1 MVPGG
6 GLGGTPDSL
15 AVIPGKGVERRVTLQ
30 AIQLLASRTGWRG
43 RLILRPFAFFAPLR
57 EPNYFAQRR
66 KDTKKGKAGFPRTR
80 ERSEEQT
87 SELQS
92 LMRISYAVFRL
103 KTKPTPEY

>member
-6 GLGGTPDSL
+6 GLIGPPYPLS
-15 AVIPGKGVERRVTLQ
+15 VIPAKGLERHVTLQ

-57 EPNYFAQRR
+57 EPNYFAQSR
-66 KDTKKGKAGFPRTR
+66 KDAKTQ
-80 ERSEEQT
+80 SEEHT

-92 LMRISYAVFRL
+92 LMRLSYSVLCFKNKKHNNISS
-103 KTKPTPEY
+103 PE

>member
-6 GLGGTPDSL
+6 GLIGPPYPLS
-15 AVIPGKGVERRVTLQ
+15 VIPAKGLERHVTLQ

-66 KDTKKGKAGFPRTR
+66 KDAKTR
-80 ERSEEQT
+80 RKEKLDSRVRGNDNEIGDRKST
-87 SELQS
+87 
-92 LMRISYAVFRL
+92 RL
-103 KTKPTPEY
+103 NSSH